1 MDLYFNTKTHKLHI
15 LESEDVYSWEEPFC
29 EELVQDFD
37 IDNIKSA
44 YNILYIEGDEPYKTT
59 IKCVENIDTF
69 KHECNK
75 FLEWYNYRSG
85 EDYVLNN
92 EIDFK
97 LLQSELQE
105 LISQDNLIGLNSFN
119 MYGAFEMLW
128 SSVPNALLYE
138 LNKAC
143 LKLKS

>member
-1 MDLYFNTKTHKLHI
+1 M
-15 LESEDVYSWEEPFC
+15 ESEDVYSWEEPFC

-92 EIDFK
+92 SNLEYSEENNSTKFKFDGYHISTIIYFENLEIENNCF
-97 LLQSELQE
+97 
-105 LISQDNLIGLNSFN
+105 
-119 MYGAFEMLW
+119 
-128 SSVPNALLYE
+128 
-138 LNKAC
+138 
-143 LKLKS
+143 LK

>member
-92 EIDFK
+92 SNLEYSEENNSTKFKFDGYHISTIIYFENLEIENNCF
-97 LLQSELQE
+97 
-105 LISQDNLIGLNSFN
+105 
-119 MYGAFEMLW
+119 
-128 SSVPNALLYE
+128 
-138 LNKAC
+138 
-143 LKLKS
+143 LK

>member
-1 MDLYFNTKTHKLHI
+1 MIHLK
-15 LESEDVYSWEEPFC
+15 
-29 EELVQDFD
+29 D
-37 IDNIKSA
+37 IKYDWVTSNF
-44 YNILYIEGDEPYKTT
+44 YKE
-59 IKCVENIDTF
+59 KQMS
-69 KHECNK
+69 K
-75 FLEWYNYRSG
+75 WA

-138 LNKAC
+138 LNRAC